1 LEQAQL
7 HEALLRSKADSIS
20 SDGIMLARLT
30 FHNPDVMAYLQS
42 KELETCRVRVEGS
55 GCSVRPD
62 WAKGAILLVPV
73 TEQQTVEADIELK
86 PHNILMLHSDLQ
98 LVEEALAKLARCKR
112 PGLKPEHYPYGKSE
126 VASNGAR
133 VVTFRQT
140 SGKAHRTFFLLCQT
154 LACNCKVRFKVL
166 GHEFKSPALLWRE
179 PS

>member
-126 VASNGAR
+126 VASNGAMGCH
-133 VVTFRQT
+133 VQTNQRQG
-140 SGKAHRTFFLLCQT
+140 SQDFL
-154 LACNCKVRFKVL
+154 
-166 GHEFKSPALLWRE
+166 SPLPDTGMQLQSE
-179 PS
+179 IQSIGS